1 MLHSICR
8 LTIVFLTFVLS
19 MEAATQVSVRA
30 SYGSLGVSQV
40 ILPLGVRS
48 GVFQKNG
55 LKFEP
60 VYIAWRIDPVNYLD
74 QVGSCLVRK
83 LMDEGEEVVAL
94 DVAMPDPPMP
104 PLRDMLNRIKFECCH
119 GGTHR
124 KCSRW

>member
-19 MEAATQVSVRA
+19 TEAATQVSVRA
-30 SYGSLGVSQV
+30 SYGSLGLSQV

-60 VYIAWRIDPVNYLD
+60 VYIA
-74 QVGSCLVRK
+74 G
-83 LMDEGEEVVAL
+83 
-94 DVAMPDPPMP
+94 
-104 PLRDMLNRIKFECCH
+104 LNKIKFECCH
-119 GGTHR
+119 GGYASEVFKMVNKH
-124 KCSRW
+124 KAQSKDKEV